1 MKLEEIIDI
10 NKTIANRIFNNINY
24 VWEVLPKIKDNII
37 DIGNSLDKDKYTM
50 IEDNIWIG
58 KNVQIDK
65 LSTIIAPCIIGE
77 NTEIRPGAYLRG
89 NVIIGDNCIIG
100 NSVEIKNSIIFDNCQ
115 ISHFNYVGDSILGYS
130 SHLGAGVILSNF
142 KNDES
147 NITINNID
155 TNMLKIGSILGDY
168 TSVGCNS
175 VL

>member
-10 NKTIANRIFNNINY
+10 SRTVANSLFNNINY

-89 NVIIGDNCIIG
+89 NVVIGDNCIIG
-100 NSVEIKNSIIFDNCQ
+100 NSVEIKNSIIFE
-115 ISHFNYVGDSILGYS
+115 L
-130 SHLGAGVILSNF
+130 
-142 KNDES
+142 
-147 NITINNID
+147 
-155 TNMLKIGSILGDY
+155 
-168 TSVGCNS
+168 
-175 VL
+175 